1 MEIGKREEKLRRFII
16 SQIEKKGPIPFCQFM
31 EWCLYH
37 PKYGYYQSEKVKFG
51 KEGDYYTGPCVHPMF
66 GSMIA
71 RQLVQMGELLGEER
85 FDVVEM
91 GPGSGYLCKDILDW
105 LKKNA
110 PIFYASIRYH
120 LLERGIHFLREQ
132 KERLSEYLNE
142 GKLLWMD
149 QKTFEEGKEKLIGCI
164 VSNELVDSFP
174 VHRVILEKNGL
185 KEIYV
190 TAEGDQ
196 FKEEIGELSNP
207 EILSY
212 FESMGISLE
221 EGQKAEVNLKA
232 LEWIKRAGEF
242 LKRGFIITIDYGY
255 LAQELFSPSR
265 REGTLLCYYQHR
277 VSENPYERLG
287 EQDITS
293 HVNFTALIK
302 KGEEI
307 GLHFTGLVPQYRFL
321 IALGVFQEIESLSEG
336 VSELD
341 RLRLRLSLMHLIEP
355 ERGMGEI
362 FKVLIQHKGVESP
375 QLNGLR
381 DLESIPWPAP

>member
-1 MEIGKREEKLRRFII
+1 MRRGSREEKLRGFII
-16 SQIEKKGPIPFCQFM
+16 SQIKKKGPIPFCQFM

-37 PKYGYYQSEKVKFG
+37 PEYGYYQSEKIKIG
-51 KEGDYYTGPCVHPMF
+51 KEGDFYTGPCVHPMF
-66 GSMIA
+66 GSIIA
-71 RQLVQMGELLGEER
+71 KQLVQMGEILGEER

-91 GPGSGYLCKDILDW
+91 GPGGGYLCQDILDW
-105 LKKNA
+105 LKKNT
-110 PIFYASIRYH
+110 PIFYKSLRYH
-120 LLERGIHFLREQ
+120 LLERGIYFLEEQ
-132 KERLSEYLNE
+132 KERLSQYYNE
-142 GKLLWMD
+142 GKLFWMD
-149 QKTFEEGKEKLIGCI
+149 QKTFEEEKEQLIGCI
-164 VSNELVDSFP
+164 VSNELFDSFP
-174 VHRVILEKNGL
+174 FHRIICEKEDL

-190 TAEGDQ
+190 TVEGDQ
-196 FKEEIGELSNP
+196 FKEKIGEPSNP
-207 EILSY
+207 AILSY
-212 FESMGISLE
+212 FESMGIKLE

-232 LEWIKRAGEF
+232 LEWIKKAGEF
-242 LKRGFIITIDYGY
+242 LKRGFVITIDYGY
-255 LAQELFSPSR
+255 LVEELFSPSR
-265 REGTLLCYYQHR
+265 REGTLMCYYQHR

-307 GLHFTGLVPQYRFL
+307 GLRFTGLVPQYRFL
-321 IALGVFQEIESLSEG
+321 IALGVLQEIESLCEG

-341 RLRLRLSLMHLIEP
+341 KLRLRLSLMHLIEP

-381 DLESIPWPAP
+381 ELESIPWPIT